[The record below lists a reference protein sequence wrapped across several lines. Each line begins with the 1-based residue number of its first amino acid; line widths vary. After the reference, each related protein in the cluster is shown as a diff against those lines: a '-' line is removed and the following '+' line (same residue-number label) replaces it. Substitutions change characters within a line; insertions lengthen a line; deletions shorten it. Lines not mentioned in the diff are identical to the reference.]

1 MYTCMTDVLFCCTM
15 YIIAYNN
22 YDMSN
27 KKTGFRAFQ
36 TKPNQTKPIDICHKK
51 DKRDEKD
58 DSLGDN
64 DDDES
69 L

>member
-1 MYTCMTDVLFCCTM
+1 
-15 YIIAYNN
+15 
-22 YDMSN
+22 MSN

-51 DKRDEKD
+51 DKIDEKD